1 MTKGEIWFGI
11 ITMVVSAILS
21 GIVSLVVT
29 KIEINRNNKK
39 EVFEKFYNRFNV
51 LRDKIHQGCAYDFS
65 DLSYENQEKI
75 ISVLIETNCY
85 QTNEIA
91 ELAYELKTGRL
102 NNFNNM
108 DKQNIQRCN
117 DIYNLISEK
126 IDNEYFKYISKHKR

>member
-1 MTKGEIWFGI
+1 
-11 ITMVVSAILS
+11 MVVSAILS